1 MKSFCQDYKTSLIV
15 VCYAFVMHVHDQSI
29 AFIVH
34 DISFQIIIVL
44 INDLYTQDC
53 IVTVS
58 VLFLSPSLLMT
69 FAFLAAYF
77 LLQRLLNQLC
87 ILNASL
93 FTIFNELLIMLG
105 WNFTICS
112 PDYYI
117 DVITAFCFYLVYH
130 KKCIRLEHLA

>member
-15 VCYAFVMHVHDQSI
+15 VRYAFVMHVHDQSI

-69 FAFLAAYF
+69 LHF
-77 LLQRLLNQLC
+77 
-87 ILNASL
+87 
-93 FTIFNELLIMLG
+93 
-105 WNFTICS
+105 
-112 PDYYI
+112 
-117 DVITAFCFYLVYH
+117 
-130 KKCIRLEHLA
+130 